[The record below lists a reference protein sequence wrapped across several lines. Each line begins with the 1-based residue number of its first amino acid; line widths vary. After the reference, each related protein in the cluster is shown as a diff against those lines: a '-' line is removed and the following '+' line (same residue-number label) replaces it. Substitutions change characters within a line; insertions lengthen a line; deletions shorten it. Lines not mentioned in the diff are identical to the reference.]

1 MTFVIR
7 SAAILYL
14 VIFGSLIDD
23 KDVLSSFYSVSLSLT
38 AGLVDVDRA
47 VIDIARNEGLYKV
60 FTITRPLREIAW
72 LMQAAIIIRDEH

>member
-1 MTFVIR
+1 M
-7 SAAILYL
+7 
-14 VIFGSLIDD
+14 IDD

-72 LMQAAIIIRDEH
+72 